1 RTYIFI
7 CYICAYYSYTIVLV
21 IGICLATDEARVL
34 LHSFGC
40 AFFNVGNHLN
50 MAVFL
55 IDYENESGN
64 VLAGISLLGLKRN
77 DEIIFFYS
85 KNASQLTMDLHKEL
99 ESVKAKKLYIEAEP
113 GKKNALDFQ
122 LVSYLGAC
130 IKEYP
135 KKKYYIVS
143 KDGGFNC
150 VCRFW
155 AKRRVDVKRIDK
167 FCYYIND

>member
-1 RTYIFI
+1 MRALFPLACIG
-7 CYICAYYSYTIVLV
+7 L
-21 IGICLATDEARVL
+21 IGICLATVEARIL

-55 IDYENESGN
+55 IDYENESGS
-64 VLAGISLLGLKRN
+64 VLEGISLLGLKRN

-85 KNASQLTMDLHKEL
+85 KNAAHLTMDLHKEL
-99 ESVKAKKLYIEAEP
+99 ESMQVKKLYVEVEV
-113 GKKNALDFQ
+113 GRKNALDFQ

-135 KKKYYIVS
+135 GKKYYIVS

-155 AKRRVDVKRIDK
+155 AKRKIDVKRIDSL
-167 FCYYIND
+167 CYYIKD